1 MEGTHSRLPRGWCRV
16 LRVTASPAWPGS
28 PVKGGGSGRRGTCLF
43 LWRTPRADRGRCS
56 LAALADLGPGS
67 EPMASWAAVSLSR
80 VPARCLWAQSPGVRA
95 ALPSTLAASQPE
107 PTGCNPAPGRTLHLS
122 AAVPAGH
129 NKWSKVRHIKGPKD
143 AERSRI
149 FSKLCLSIRLAVKEG
164 GPNPELN
171 SSLANILEK
180 TKDVYLL
187 YEGRGP
193 GGSSLL
199 IEALSN
205 SGSKCHSDIRHILNK
220 NGGMMADGARHSFD
234 KKGVIVVGVEDREK
248 KAVNLE
254 RALEMAIEA
263 GAEDVKETEDEEE
276 KNIFKFICDASSLHQ
291 VRKKL
296 DSLGLCSVSCSLEFI
311 PNTKVRLADPDLE
324 QAALLIQALG
334 NHEDVIQVYDNIE

>member
-1 MEGTHSRLPRGWCRV
+1 M
-16 LRVTASPAWPGS
+16 
-28 PVKGGGSGRRGTCLF
+28 
-43 LWRTPRADRGRCS
+43 
-56 LAALADLGPGS
+56 AA
-67 EPMASWAAVSLSR
+67 WAAVSLSR
-80 VPARCLWAQSPGVRA
+80 VAARCLLGARGPGVQA
-95 ALPSTLAASQPE
+95 ALPPTLAASQPE
-107 PTGCNPAPGRTLHLS
+107 PTGCTPTLGRTLHLT

-164 GPNPELN
+164 GPDPEHN
-171 SSLANILEK
+171 SSLANILEVCRSKHMPKSTIEASLKMGK

-205 SGSKCHSDIRHILNK
+205 SGSKCYSDIRHILNK

-254 RALEMAIEA
+254 RALELAIEA

-296 DSLGLCSVSCSLEFI
+296 DSLGLYSVSCSLEFI
-311 PNTKVRLADPDLE
+311 PNAKVQLADPDLE

-334 NHEDVIQVYDNIE
+334 SHEDVIQVYDNIE

>member
-1 MEGTHSRLPRGWCRV
+1 M
-16 LRVTASPAWPGS
+16 
-28 PVKGGGSGRRGTCLF
+28 
-43 LWRTPRADRGRCS
+43 
-56 LAALADLGPGS
+56 AA
-67 EPMASWAAVSLSR
+67 WAAVSLSG
-80 VPARCLWAQSPGVRA
+80 VAARCLRGALGPGVRT
-95 ALPSTLAASQPE
+95 ALPPTLAASQPE
-107 PTGCNPAPGRTLHLS
+107 PTGCTSAPGRTLHLT

-143 AERSRI
+143 AEKSRI
-149 FSKLCLSIRLAVKEG
+149 FSKLCLSIRLAVKG
-164 GPNPELN
+164 GPNPEHN
-171 SSLANILEK
+171 SSLASILEVCRSKHMPKSTIEASLKMGK

-205 SGSKCHSDIRHILNK
+205 SGSKCYSDIRRILNK

-254 RALEMAIEA
+254 RALELAIEA

-311 PNTKVRLADPDLE
+311 PNTKVQLTDPDLE